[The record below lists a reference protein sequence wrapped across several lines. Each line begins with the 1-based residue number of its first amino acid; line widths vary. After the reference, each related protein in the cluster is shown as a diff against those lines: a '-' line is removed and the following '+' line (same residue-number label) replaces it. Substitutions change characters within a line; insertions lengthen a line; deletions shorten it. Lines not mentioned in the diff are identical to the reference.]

1 MLLALPDDVRE
12 KIMARVLSDGHIY
25 NWVMWLHRGPSV
37 ARTVLG
43 PGSLSRNGDAY
54 RLVAESFRA
63 TRSPNRTTWAAVVAE
78 LRREWQAVRE
88 EMTLPRINYNIFVH
102 ACMHNLPMVVDY
114 HLANFANPN
123 SRFDN
128 RLDDARE
135 PVLWIA
141 CRRGNV
147 EMVKKLLAA
156 GADVDG
162 RPEGNPDYET
172 TPLMAAIDGGG
183 LGGGGS
189 SDRLTQILLG
199 AKANTEC
206 RDSDGFTALIGAT
219 FAGNAAVVKT
229 LIAGNANVDAVSHD
243 GHTALMHACAAAGA
257 AAVANNRMEIMQALL
272 AHGAKVDVCDH
283 EGQTALY
290 VAALAAKVDAVNA
303 LLAYGANPNTVAKS
317 PTPLTTAVRFSDG
330 ETDVVEA
337 LLAAGAE
344 IDTPGR
350 NGCTALMYAARKGYV
365 KCAQVLLR
373 HGATVDPRDDD
384 NGSALTWACA
394 NGECAMA
401 KILLDARA
409 DINFQ
414 QDWCKETP
422 LILASRST
430 DNWTGMV
437 ELLVANGANVNL
449 ATRTGYTALCTAS
462 SRHQHKV
469 AKVLIDGRADLE
481 ARTTLGHTALDI
493 ACERGSI
500 QTVNVLI
507 AAGANVN
514 TRCKLGKS
522 ALFRASKESVVEAL
536 RNAGA
541 VDDEQDGHF
550 RMVIGE

>member
-1 MLLALPDDVRE
+1 MLRALPDDVRE
-12 KIMARVLSDGHIY
+12 KITARVLSDGQTDC
-25 NWVMWLHRGPSV
+25 WVRTEKWLHRGPSV

-63 TRSPNRTTWAAVVAE
+63 TRSPNRTTWAGVVAE
-78 LRREWQAVRE
+78 LRRELNAARE
-88 EMTLPRINYNIFVH
+88 EITLPRTNHNIFVH
-102 ACMHNLPMVVDY
+102 ACMHNLPMLVDY

-123 SRFDN
+123 SRFHN
-128 RLDDARE
+128 RLDDTRE

-147 EMVKKLLAA
+147 EVAKKLLAA
-156 GADVDG
+156 GADVDR

-189 SDRLTQILLG
+189 SDRLTQILLD

-206 RDSDGFTALIGAT
+206 RDSDGFTALIGAS
-219 FAGNAAVVKT
+219 FAGNAAVVNT

-243 GHTALMHACAAAGA
+243 GQTALMHACG
-257 AAVANNRMEIMQALL
+257 NNREQVLHALL
-272 AHGAKVDVCDH
+272 AHGAKIDACDH

-290 VAALAAKVDAVNA
+290 FGVLAAKVDAVNA
-303 LLAYGANPNTVAKS
+303 LLACGANPNTVS
-317 PTPLTTAVRFSDG
+317 NSRTPLTTAVRFSDDK
-330 ETDVVEA
+330 TDVVEA
-337 LLAAGAE
+337 LLAAGAQ

-350 NGCTALMYAARKGYV
+350 NGCTALMCAASKGYV
-365 KCAQVLLR
+365 KSAQVLLR
-373 HGATVDPRDDD
+373 HGATVDARDDED
-384 NGSALTWACA
+384 DSALTWACA
-394 NGECAMA
+394 TGECAVA

-409 DINFQ
+409 DVNLRGKG
-414 QDWCKETP
+414 DETP
-422 LILASRST
+422 LILASRSC
-430 DNWTGMV
+430 NHGWTEMV

-449 ATRTGYTALCTAS
+449 TSHMGYTALCTAS
-462 SRHQHKV
+462 RYDQHKV

-481 ARTTLGHTALDI
+481 ATSMFGHTALDI
-493 ACERGSI
+493 ACERGRL

>member
-1 MLLALPDDVRE
+1 MLRALPDDVRE

-25 NWVMWLHRGPSV
+25 CWVMWLHRGPLV

-63 TRSPNRTTWAAVVAE
+63 TRSPNRTTWAGVVAE
-78 LRREWQAVRE
+78 LRRELNAARE
-88 EMTLPRINYNIFVH
+88 EMTLPLTNYNIFVH
-102 ACMHNLPMVVDY
+102 ACMHNLPMLVDY

-123 SRFDN
+123 SRFHN
-128 RLDDARE
+128 RLDDTRE

-147 EMVKKLLAA
+147 EVAKKLLAA
-156 GADVDG
+156 GADVDR

-189 SDRLTQILLG
+189 SDRLTQILLD

-206 RDSDGFTALIGAT
+206 RDSDGFTALIGAS
-219 FAGNAAVVKT
+219 FAGNAAVVNT
-229 LIAGNANVDAVSHD
+229 LIAGNANVDAVSNV
-243 GHTALMHACAAAGA
+243 GQTALMHACGH
-257 AAVANNRMEIMQALL
+257 NRKEIVQALL
-272 AHGAKVDVCDH
+272 AHGAKIDACDH

-290 VAALAAKVDAVNA
+290 LAALAAKKDAVNA
-303 LLAYGANPNTVAKS
+303 LLACGANPNTVANTG
-317 PTPLTTAVRFSDG
+317 TPLTAAVRFSDD

-337 LLAAGAE
+337 LLAAGAQ
-344 IDTPGR
+344 IDTPGK
-350 NGCTALMYAARKGYV
+350 NGCTALMCAARKGYV
-365 KCAQVLLR
+365 ECAQVLLR
-373 HGATVDPRDDD
+373 HGATVDARDDD
-384 NGSALTWACA
+384 DGTALTWACA
-394 NGECAMA
+394 NGECAVA

-409 DINFQ
+409 DINFRQ
-414 QDWCKETP
+414 NSCEETP
-422 LILASRST
+422 LILASRCSM

-449 ATRTGYTALCTAS
+449 ATGTGYTALCTAS
-462 SRHQHKV
+462 SLHQHKV

-481 ARTTLGHTALDI
+481 ARTELGHTALDI
-493 ACERGSI
+493 ACEIGSI

-550 RMVIGE
+550 RMVVGE

>member
-1 MLLALPDDVRE
+1 MLLALSDDVRE
-12 KIMARVLSDGHIY
+12 KITARVLSDEHI
-25 NWVMWLHRGPSV
+25 NCWVMWLHRGPSV

-43 PGSLSRNGDAY
+43 PGSLSSNGEAY

-63 TRSPNRTTWAAVVAE
+63 TRSPNQTTWAGVVAE
-78 LRREWQAVRE
+78 LRRELQAARE
-88 EMTLPRINYNIFVH
+88 EMTLPRTNYNIFVH
-102 ACMHNLPMVVDY
+102 ACMHDLPMVVDY
-114 HLANFANPN
+114 HLTNFANPN

-189 SDRLTQILLG
+189 SVRLTQILLD

-206 RDSDGFTALIGAT
+206 RDSDGFTALIGAS

-229 LIAGNANVDAVSHD
+229 LIAGNANVDAASHD

-257 AAVANNRMEIMQALL
+257 AAVANNRMEIVQALL
-272 AHGAKVDVCDH
+272 AHGAKVDACDH

-303 LLAYGANPNTVAKS
+303 LLAYGANPNTVANS

-330 ETDVVEA
+330 KTDVVEA
-337 LLAAGAE
+337 LLAAGAQ

-350 NGCTALMYAARKGYV
+350 NGCTALMYAAIKGYV
-365 KCAQVLLR
+365 MCAQVLLR
-373 HGATVDPRDDD
+373 HGATVDARDDEND
-384 NGSALTWACA
+384 SALTWACA
-394 NGECAMA
+394 TGECAVA

-409 DINFQ
+409 DINLRGEG
-414 QDWCKETP
+414 DETP
-422 LILASRST
+422 LILAIRSC
-430 DNWTGMV
+430 NHGWTEMV

-449 ATRTGYTALCTAS
+449 TSHMGYTALCTAS
-462 SRHQHKV
+462 RCCQHKV

-481 ARTTLGHTALDI
+481 ARTELGHTALDI
-493 ACERGSI
+493 ACERGSL